1 MFSTGQ
7 LVFVLF
13 FIVVFVILI
22 VLSYRKDAA
31 LHKKEY
37 KGSKWVLLGFI
48 GFVFLLFAIKFILK
62 K

>member
-13 FIVVFVILI
+13 FIVPFI
-22 VLSYRKDAA
+22 VLMIFSYRKDAL
-31 LHKKEY
+31 LHKREY

-48 GFVFLLFAIKFILK
+48 GFVVFLFLIKFVLK
-62 K
+62 G

>member
-13 FIVVFVILI
+13 FIMAFVILI

-48 GFVFLLFAIKFILK
+48 GFVFLLFAIKYLLK
-62 K
+62 G